1 MVLLEEVNNIL
12 YIYYLIH
19 RSSIKTTSRVYSS
32 MVERRQVNDSDDT
45 NSVNQGF
52 QSVSSLNS
60 VDWYRR
66 REMGWISSRFP
77 ACSMLLSL
85 IAIVPQPLAAGTA
98 T

>member
-32 MVERRQVNDSDDT
+32 VVERRQVNYSDDT
-45 NSVNQGF
+45 NGVYQGF
-52 QSVSSLNS
+52 QSVRGLNN
-60 VDWYRR
+60 VGRYRR
-66 REMGWISSRFP
+66 REIGWINSRFP
-77 ACSMLLSL
+77 ARSMLLSL